1 MSLFRK
7 YCFSV
12 LVFGL
17 FAVLPKGSSADQTN
31 EVTTPP
37 ACVNNLGETILFS
50 LRSGSQGG
58 VAAGMANRDTDG
70 RPVIF
75 RMNYENATPAFQRF
89 IDYHE
94 CAHHQVG
101 HVDQPHPPRNSYAH
115 LMNESIADCIAIL
128 RVREEVD
135 DSYDAVIDGLVDA
148 MTRVGF
154 PKVSTDSRLRNI
166 ENCYSNYGS
175 SAEFIAGA
183 LNGERTK

>member
-7 YCFSV
+7 YCLSV

-17 FAVLPKGSSADQTN
+17 VAVLPRGSLADQTN

-50 LRSGSQGG
+50 LQSGSQGD

-128 RVREEVD
+128 RVREEAD
-135 DSYDAVIDGLVDA
+135 DSYDAIIDGLVDA

-175 SAEFIAGA
+175 SAEFIAGV

>member
-1 MSLFRK
+1 MSLFRE

-12 LVFGL
+12 LVL
-17 FAVLPKGSSADQTN
+17 ALVAVLPRGSLADQTN
-31 EVTTPP
+31 QVITPP

-58 VAAGMANRDTDG
+58 VAAGMANRDADG

-75 RMNYENATPAFQRF
+75 RMNYDKATPAFQRF

-128 RVREEVD
+128 RVREEAN

-166 ENCYSNYGS
+166 ENCYRNYGS
-175 SAEFIAGA
+175 SAEFIAGV